1 MSASEG
7 SSITEILTGGQI
19 TLQMSYT
26 LEQST
31 VNSAL
36 VSNSIVV
43 STVPFGQVSP
53 VVEVSDD
60 PSTPAD
66 NDPTILNFPEV
77 TGVTLDKTFDHC

>member
-26 LEQST
+26 LEQTT

-36 VSNSIVV
+36 IFNSIVV
-43 STVPFGQVSP
+43 SAVPFGQVSP
-53 VVEVSDD
+53 VVDVSDD
-60 PSTPAD
+60 PSTPMI
-66 NDPTILNFPEV
+66 TILQY
-77 TGVTLDKTFDHC
+77 